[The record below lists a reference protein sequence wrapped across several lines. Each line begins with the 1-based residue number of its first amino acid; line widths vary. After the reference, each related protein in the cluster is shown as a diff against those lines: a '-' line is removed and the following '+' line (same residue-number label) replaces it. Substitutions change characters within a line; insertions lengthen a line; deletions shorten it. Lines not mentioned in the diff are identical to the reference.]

1 MTARARLRALAAV
14 ATVLFLGATGVACG
28 SRDLEVEITSDGAST
43 LVTGCESVRDAC
55 ATLDACRK
63 NRFLCDQTTCTLRD
77 ACSLG
82 SNPAWAPDLPMGMRL
97 LLLEVTPDSLTI
109 QAASPCVPLNL
120 RPCILDPT
128 GIYGCKCIQNPL
140 GPVTCGSDPTG
151 AATYACARDTLA
163 QAVEK
168 AMGSGTSFSGFSN
181 PDSVTLVAA
190 FYQASGTVAPC
201 DGGVLVNPTDC
212 ASGNLTAVAGLGAA
226 SGESTYDITCASC
239 QGGLATAYGPDNA
252 PCPASADACFLQ
264 RVSAALVAAPQ

>member
-1 MTARARLRALAAV
+1 MSGRRVRLALA
-14 ATVLFLGATGVACG
+14 VLFIALIGAAGPSCP
-28 SRDLEVEITSDGAST
+28 SRDLEVQITEDGAET
-43 LVTGCESVRDAC
+43 LVVACESFSVAC
-55 ATLDACRK
+55 DPVASCHK
-63 NRFLCDQTTCTLRD
+63 NHFLCDQTNCTLRN

-97 LLLEVTPDSLTI
+97 LLLQVSPDDITI
-109 QAASPCVPLNL
+109 EAASPCVPLNL
-120 RPCILDPT
+120 RPCILDPF
-128 GIYGCKCIQNPL
+128 GINGCKCIQNPL

-181 PDSVTLVAA
+181 PDAVTLVAA
-190 FYQASGTVAPC
+190 FYQASGAVAPC

-212 ASGNLTAVAGLGAA
+212 AAGNLTAVAGLGAA
-226 SGESTYDITCASC
+226 SGESTYDITCTSC

-252 PCPASADACFLQ
+252 PCPATADACFLQ
-264 RVSAALVAAPQ
+264 RVSAALLASPQ